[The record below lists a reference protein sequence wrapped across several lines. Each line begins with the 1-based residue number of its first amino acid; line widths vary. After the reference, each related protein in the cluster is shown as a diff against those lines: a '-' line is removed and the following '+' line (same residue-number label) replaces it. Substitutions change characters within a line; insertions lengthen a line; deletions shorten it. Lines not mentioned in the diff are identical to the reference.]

1 MVLFCTPCAFADGWS
16 IGVGTGPFVFG
27 NFAERTILVG
37 NPGSAHPVTTTL
49 AAATRPGLSVDL
61 QHDLTPALA
70 LELDATFTEAP
81 IAIRNR
87 SGDESLSL
95 DAGKID
101 VGTFSLPLVW
111 RINRSGALRFHL
123 ATGPAY
129 AAYRIRRQTGATEV
143 FEGTR
148 GRFGAFGAAGV
159 AWQWTPRFAVEGE
172 ISDVVTSSP
181 LERSD
186 FGSSQSGLSIPR
198 PHNVHTTVGLR
209 YRF

>member
-1 MVLFCTPCAFADGWS
+1 MALFCTPLAFAEGWS
-16 IGVGTGPFVFG
+16 VGIGTGAYVFGDFARRSIRVGTEGTSHI
-27 NFAERTILVG
+27 AT
-37 NPGSAHPVTTTL
+37 STL
-49 AAATRPGLSVDL
+49 SAATRPGLAVDL
-61 QHDLTPALA
+61 QRDLTPAMALGLA
-70 LELDATFTEAP
+70 ATLVEAP
-81 IAIRNR
+81 LATRSRNGEN
-87 SGDESLSL
+87 SSSI

-123 ATGPAY
+123 AAGPAW
-129 AAYRIRRQTGATEV
+129 AAYRIRRRTGEAQI

-148 GRFGAFGAAGV
+148 DRFGAMGAAGV

-172 ISDVVTSSP
+172 ISDAVTASP

-186 FGSSQSGLSIPR
+186 FPPSGSVTIPK